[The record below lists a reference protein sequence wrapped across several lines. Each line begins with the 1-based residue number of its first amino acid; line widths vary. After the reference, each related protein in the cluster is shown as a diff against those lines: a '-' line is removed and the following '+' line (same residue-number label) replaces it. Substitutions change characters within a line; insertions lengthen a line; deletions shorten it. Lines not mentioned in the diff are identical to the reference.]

1 MVPGRVVS
9 AVTTA
14 GEPDPGP
21 PPRYRRGRRV
31 AAKLRRLAIR
41 AAALLACAT
50 AGPLAAPEPASAA
63 AGAAQS
69 GRTTETATGTARTA
83 PAAAGPVEP
92 YETAPDARPVTG
104 GTGDDEGPLLLPG
117 TYTDTVAVGERK
129 TYRVRLDG
137 TSNAYLSAVLAP
149 PPGTRVAESDGIRIG
164 LVSSGGT
171 ECSDSTNITFDTPVA
186 RPVADYATRRI
197 GPGRECQKAGEY
209 RYTVESVG
217 DARDW
222 PVEIR
227 FMLEPGL
234 RAGAEFPADTGDSY
248 PTSAPGMPS
257 GAPRDVEGG
266 TGFNDAPATGQGAW
280 RDELR
285 PGESRFYRVPVDWGQ
300 QLFLDAALSG
310 RGPGDDLRMTVF
322 NTARGYVESA
332 DAAGRDGTV
341 ALGTVPAAFRNR
353 TASSNEIGAMRFS
366 GWYFVRVTRE
376 SAGDGGQDAGDGAA
390 PLTLKVAVTGQPVG
404 APPYAADPLAA
415 GFGITDADRE
425 AAREGL
431 TGGESDRRATMRM
444 IALTGFGTGT
454 ALLLGLVGWTV
465 LLRRR
470 LARTPPPPWDPAAS

>member
-9 AVTTA
+9 AVTAAA
-14 GEPDPGP
+14 GAAAREPDD
-21 PPRYRRGRRV
+21 RRGRRIT
-31 AAKLRRLAIR
+31 ARLRRLAIR

-50 AGPLAAPEPASAA
+50 AGPLAAPDPASAA
-63 AGAAQS
+63 
-69 GRTTETATGTARTA
+69 ET
-83 PAAAGPVEP
+83 VEP

-104 GTGDDEGPLLLPG
+104 GTSGDEGPLLRPG
-117 TYTDTVAVGERK
+117 TYTDTVAAGERK

-197 GPGRECQKAGEY
+197 GPGRKCQAPGEY
-209 RYTVESVG
+209 LYTVESMG
-217 DARDW
+217 DVRDW

-234 RAGAEFPADTGDSY
+234 RAGEKFPEPPDDDSY
-248 PTSAPGMPS
+248 PSSAPGMPS

-266 TGFNDAPATGQGAW
+266 TGFNDAPATGEGAW

-300 QLFLDAALSG
+300 RLFLDAALSG

-322 NTARGYVESA
+322 NTARGYVQSA
-332 DAAGRDGTV
+332 DAAGRDGAV
-341 ALGTVPAAFRNR
+341 ALGTAPAAFGNR
-353 TASSNEIGAMRFS
+353 TANRNEIGAMRFS

-390 PLTLKVAVTGQPVG
+390 RLTLKVAVTGKPDG
-404 APPYAADPLAA
+404 APPYAADPVAA
-415 GFGITDADRE
+415 GFGVTDADRE
-425 AAREGL
+425 AARQGL
-431 TGGESDRRATMRM
+431 TGRESDRRAVMRV
-444 IALTGFGTGT
+444 IALTGFGAGT
-454 ALLLGLVGWTV
+454 ALLLGLAGWTV